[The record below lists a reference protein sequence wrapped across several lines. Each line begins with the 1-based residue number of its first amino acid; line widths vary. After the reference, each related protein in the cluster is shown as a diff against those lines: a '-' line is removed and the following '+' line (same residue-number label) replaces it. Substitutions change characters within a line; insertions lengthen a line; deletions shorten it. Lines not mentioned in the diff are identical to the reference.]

1 MSHGGAQGLRGR
13 GSRVGAAD
21 LALPRSLRAAMST
34 TRKGGK
40 GKGPKG
46 ERTITTDSLGPG
58 LDLHSFILGKLAKHD
73 AGVVAFRDPPPSG
86 MQLTLGEVR
95 DKSTTFAGAMRKFG
109 VGTAL
114 VKGKPP
120 RIGVWGGEFSPCKFA
135 ICCLGIIKAGGV
147 PVLLPPS
154 VPSEEA
160 FKALGLS
167 LLILHSSFLPSLPES
182 TISLTNVIV
191 LELEADANTTGL
203 IDVWECCESR
213 TTTRWHSDGDAE
225 KEVEKGD
232 GYILASWDGPETALT
247 SGEIVKGL
255 GEWADRAKAG
265 PALTSSK
272 AFSDPEG
279 LAAFHAAIFHRK
291 LLQLD
296 HPVPSASGS
305 ADEDED
311 DEDED

>member
-1 MSHGGAQGLRGR
+1 RPRAKARRGR
-13 GSRVGAAD
+13 GQ
-21 LALPRSLRAAMST
+21 LPRTLSGR
-34 TRKGGK
+34 
-40 GKGPKG
+40 
-46 ERTITTDSLGPG
+46 G

-95 DKSTTFAGAMRKFG
+95 DKSNNFAGAMRKL
-109 VGTAL
+109 AL
-114 VKGKPP
+114 GRRWVKGKPP

-135 ICCLGIIKAGGV
+135 ICCLGTSRPVRLPGRGV